1 MAVNQQ
7 WADFIALAQMDAAE
21 TDDRSQYARDMLA
34 AMGNYMQERFTTNNV
49 RLLMDLVT
57 SEAVRTAV
65 IGGIN
70 AQAQAAADIEAAAA
84 AVAAAVGE

>member
-1 MAVNQQ
+1 MAANQY

-34 AMGNYMQERFTTNNV
+34 SMGAYMQERLSTNNV
-49 RLLMDLVT
+49 TLLFDLVS

-65 IGGIN
+65 IGGIA
-70 AQAQAAADIEAAAA
+70 AQAQAAADIQAAAA
-84 AVAAAVGE
+84 AVAEAVGG